1 LKNRITA
8 ATFDAWQALTA
19 VPGQPLASG
28 KVRFRH
34 AVPILGPCLLLLVL
48 GAWRVGVLDRHIDK
62 GRKDG
67 AAWVALDAEVASLG
81 VQYSEM
87 EARDLKMKSDLVART
102 LFVGQGDI
110 DAAMDKVRHQAR
122 ANGWDADFQPVD
134 WGSAAQAQG
143 SMVSR
148 LYARGALRPVR
159 GNSRQWA
166 SLLVLLEQFSASDKQ
181 IGLTRLVVRADEE
194 GRYFVEVTLALTCR
208 PNDEKAFQ

>member
-8 ATFDAWQALTA
+8 ATHDAWQALTA

-48 GAWRVGVLDRHIDK
+48 GSWRVGVLDRHVEK
-62 GRKDG
+62 GRRDG
-67 AAWVALDAEVASLG
+67 APWVALDAEVASLG

-87 EARDLKMKSDLVART
+87 EARDLKVKSDLVART
-102 LFVGQGDI
+102 LFAGQAEV
-110 DAAMDKVRHQAR
+110 DAAMDRVRHEAR
-122 ANGWDADFQPVD
+122 ANGWDAQFQPVD
-134 WGSAAQAQG
+134 WGAAVQAQD
-143 SMVSR
+143 SLVSR
-148 LYARGALRPVR
+148 LNARGALRPLR
-159 GNSRQWA
+159 GNSAQWA
-166 SLLVLLEQFSASDKQ
+166 SLLVLLKQFSGPDKQ

-208 PNDEKAFQ
+208 PNDEKAVQ